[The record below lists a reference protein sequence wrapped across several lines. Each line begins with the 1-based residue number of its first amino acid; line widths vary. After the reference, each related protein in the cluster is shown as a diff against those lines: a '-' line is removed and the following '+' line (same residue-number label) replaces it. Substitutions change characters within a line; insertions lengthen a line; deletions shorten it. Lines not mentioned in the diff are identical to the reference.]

1 MPGFVADASATLP
14 WCFEEEATPVA
25 EALLERLRAGEL
37 AIVPAHW
44 STEVV
49 NDLLMAVR
57 RGRIDL
63 EPVSRFAR
71 DLAALPI
78 RIEPPHAPAA
88 WDAVIRVASKHQLT
102 VYDAA
107 YLELAERTRLP
118 LATLDGD
125 LRKAA
130 LAASVVLVET

>member
-1 MPGFVADASATLP
+1 MNGL
-14 WCFEEEATPVA
+14 
-25 EALLERLRAGEL
+25 
-37 AIVPAHW
+37 I
-44 STEVV
+44 
-49 NDLLMAVR
+49 MAVR

-63 EPVSRFAR
+63 ERVARFAR

-88 WDAVIRVASKHQLT
+88 WDAVIRVATKHGLT

-107 YLELAERTRLP
+107 YLELAGRTGLP
-118 LATLDGD
+118 LATLDGE
-125 LRKAA
+125 LRAAA